1 MWIIILFN
9 IVKIEILQGKY
20 YYGGR
25 EREYMLED
33 SDIEFLSFSGTN

>member
-25 EREYMLED
+25 ERERER
-33 SDIEFLSFSGTN
+33 ERERAVHV